1 MARIERFVQKTL
13 DRVSLHAPI
22 SADLIAYEL
31 DGRKLLQ
38 INTSGSASRQ
48 IPGKSASQFN
58 WTNGQP
64 GSSTMP
70 CVRILGSNKWNRAF
84 PS

>member
-22 SADLIAYEL
+22 SADLVAYEL

-48 IPGKSASQFN
+48 IPGKVSQSIQLDERSARQLYDALRSHF
-58 WTNGQP
+58 GF
-64 GSSTMP
+64 
-70 CVRILGSNKWNRAF
+70 K
-84 PS
+84 